1 MRHDPPRTHDYR
13 NPRSEPSHSSDV
25 VFFFQ
30 AEDGIRDVAVTGVQ
44 TCALPICGRRRRAH
58 RGRDVREVGV
68 RADAPRDARDDR
80 LARHPLGAPGP
91 PARLLEEP
99 PGRRDQPRVDPRAP
113 HDPRLR
119 DGGSARAGHRP
130 RVPPQGR
137 ARRRAVRARPEEQG
151 QGVADPMTLGEL
163 PTPAALPPP
172 QAEAVVDGAR
182 RLSYA
187 ELDARAATAAR
198 GFRRLGVGKRDRVL
212 IALKNRLEHVVAYWA
227 LQKLGGVATPRHF
240 CFAPAGLGDVLAGSG
255 AEVALFEDA
264 TAPAVTEAARPRP
277 VRPGHVGADAPAGA
291 TPFDELVGGGGA
303 IGATRV
309 PRMGYVDADGDLYVA
324 GRGDDMIISGGRNNH
339 PGEGEEALARHP
351 GVKDVAV
358 AGEADERLGERV
370 AAFVVPGAGVTAEEL
385 DRFCRESPDLASFK
399 RPRRFVFLKE
409 IPKTASGKILR
420 RLLRE
425 GRYTEGHP

>member
-1 MRHDPPRTHDYR
+1 
-13 NPRSEPSHSSDV
+13 V
-25 VFFFQ
+25 
-30 AEDGIRDVAVTGVQ
+30 
-44 TCALPICGRRRRAH
+44 
-58 RGRDVREVGV
+58 
-68 RADAPRDARDDR
+68 
-80 LARHPLGAPGP
+80 
-91 PARLLEEP
+91 
-99 PGRRDQPRVDPRAP
+99 
-113 HDPRLR
+113 
-119 DGGSARAGHRP
+119 
-130 RVPPQGR
+130 
-137 ARRRAVRARPEEQG
+137 
-151 QGVADPMTLGEL
+151 TLGEL
-163 PTPAALPPP
+163 LTRAALRRPE
-172 QAEAVVDGAR
+172 AEAVVDGAR

-227 LQKLGGVATPRHF
+227 LQKLGGVPTPVNFR
-240 CFAPAGLGDVLAGSG
+240 FAPAELGYVLEDSG
-255 AEVALFEDA
+255 AKVALFEEA
-264 TAPAVTEAARPRP
+264 TAPAVTEAAR
-277 VRPGHVGADAPAGA
+277 
-291 TPFDELVGGGGA
+291 
-303 IGATRV
+303 
-309 PRMGYVDADGDLYVA
+309 
-324 GRGDDMIISGGRNNH
+324 GR
-339 PGEGEEALARHP
+339 

>member
-1 MRHDPPRTHDYR
+1 
-13 NPRSEPSHSSDV
+13 V
-25 VFFFQ
+25 
-30 AEDGIRDVAVTGVQ
+30 
-44 TCALPICGRRRRAH
+44 
-58 RGRDVREVGV
+58 
-68 RADAPRDARDDR
+68 
-80 LARHPLGAPGP
+80 
-91 PARLLEEP
+91 
-99 PGRRDQPRVDPRAP
+99 
-113 HDPRLR
+113 
-119 DGGSARAGHRP
+119 
-130 RVPPQGR
+130 
-137 ARRRAVRARPEEQG
+137 
-151 QGVADPMTLGEL
+151 TLGEL
-163 PTPAALPPP
+163 LTRAALRRPE
-172 QAEAVVDGAR
+172 AEAVVDGAR

-227 LQKLGGVATPRHF
+227 LQKLGGVATPVNFR
-240 CFAPAGLGDVLAGSG
+240 FAPAELGYVLEDSG
-255 AEVALFEDA
+255 AKVALFEEA
-264 TAPAVTEAARPRP
+264 TAPAVTEAARGRSARL
-277 VRPGHVGADAPAGA
+277 VYLGADAPAGA

-324 GRGDDMIISGGRNNH
+324 GRVDDMIISGGENIH
-339 PGEGEEALARHP
+339 PVEVEEALARHP

-399 RPRRFVFLKE
+399 RPRRFVFVKE